1 MRATRVLMA
10 GAMTAAL
17 SACGGDEGAATGVWT
32 PPTTLSLAVPQGFP
46 AMKVPADNPFSTEK
60 AELGRLLFYDRRL
73 SRNQTQSCGSCH
85 QQSRAFTD
93 GRARGL
99 GSTGQMHP
107 RGPMGLTNVGYFSAY
122 TWANPLITTLEA
134 QALGPLFGETPEE
147 LAFSGHEDELLARL
161 RADPR
166 YPGLF
171 RAAFP
176 GVSDPITVQNLARAI
191 ATFERA
197 LISANAPYDRY
208 QRGAR
213 DALSPAAVRGM
224 ALYFSERVECF
235 HCHGGFAFT
244 DSVTTAASRFDETA
258 FHNTGL
264 YNVDGRGAYPAD
276 NQGTFAITHNPD
288 DMGRFRAPTLRNIEL
303 TAPYMHDGSIATLEE
318 AIDHYAAGGRRI
330 ASGPNAGD
338 GHTSPLRSGF
348 VPGFVMTPAERADLV
363 AFLHALTDPVF
374 VSDPR
379 FRDPF
384 GNER

>member
-1 MRATRVLMA
+1 MRAMRVL
-10 GAMTAAL
+10 AAAVAAVL
-17 SACGGDEGAATGVWT
+17 SGCGGDEGSASGLWQV
-32 PPTTLSLAVPQGFP
+32 PSSLSLEVPRGFP
-46 AMKVPADNPFSTEK
+46 AMKVPADNPFTVEK
-60 AELGRLLFYDRRL
+60 AELGRYLFFDRRL

-85 QQSRAFTD
+85 QPSRAFTD

-107 RGPMGLTNVGYFSAY
+107 RGAMGLTNVGYFSAL
-122 TWANPLITTLEA
+122 TWANPLVTTLEQ
-134 QALGPLFGETPEE
+134 QALLPIFGERPEE
-147 LAFSGHEDELLARL
+147 LAFAGHEDELLQRL
-161 RADPR
+161 RSDAR
-166 YPGLF
+166 YPAMF

-176 GVSDPITVQNLARAI
+176 GQAEPITVQNLARAI

-208 QRGAR
+208 QRGETS
-213 DALSPAAVRGM
+213 ALSPAAARGM
-224 ALYFSERVECF
+224 ALYFSERMECF

-244 DSVTTAASRFDETA
+244 DSVTTAATRFDEAA

-276 NQGTFAITHNPD
+276 NQGTFEVTRNPD

-303 TAPYMHDGSIATLEE
+303 TAPYMHDGSVATLEE

-330 ASGPNAGD
+330 TSGPNAGD

-348 VPGFVMTPAERADLV
+348 VPGFIITPAERADLV
-363 AFLHALTDPVF
+363 AFLRALTDPVF

>member
-1 MRATRVLMA
+1 MRALRVA
-10 GAMTAAL
+10 GVAAVVGVL
-17 SACGGDEGAATGVWT
+17 SACGGDGAETPQLWT
-32 PPTTLSLAVPQGFP
+32 PPSTLSLAAPPGFP
-46 AMKVPADNPFSTEK
+46 AMKVPADNPFSVEK

-93 GRARGL
+93 GRGRGL
-99 GSTGQMHP
+99 GSTGQTHP

-122 TWANPLITTLEA
+122 TWANPLMNTLEE
-134 QALGPLFGETPEE
+134 QALGPLFGESPEE
-147 LAFSGHEDELLARL
+147 LAFSGHEDELLRRL
-161 RADPR
+161 RDDAR
-166 YPGLF
+166 YPAMF

-176 GVSDPITVQNLARAI
+176 GATDPVTVQNVTRAI
-191 ATFERA
+191 ATFQRA

-208 QRGAR
+208 QRGER
-213 DALSPAAVRGM
+213 GALSPAAVRGM
-224 ALYFSERVECF
+224 ALFFSERVECF

-244 DSVTTAASRFDETA
+244 DSVTSAASRFDEAA

-276 NQGTFAITHNPD
+276 NQGTYAVTNNPD

-303 TAPYMHDGSIATLEE
+303 TAPYMHDGSVATLEE

-330 ASGPNAGD
+330 TAGPNAGD

-348 VPGFVMTPAERADLV
+348 VPGFVITPAERADLV
-363 AFLHALTDPVF
+363 AFLRALTDPVF
-374 VSDPR
+374 ISDRR
-379 FRDPF
+379 FSDPF